1 MASTIKLNYDNKALA
16 TVVNYECK
24 RDATIWSV
32 PYGSKIFKVKAK
44 GGRLQGIL
52 LKGEVSLYH

>member
-1 MASTIKLNYDNKALA
+1 MASTIKLKYEHKAKVTL
-16 TVVNYECK
+16 VNYYCK

-32 PYGSKIFKVKAK
+32 PYVCKTFKLKAK
-44 GGRLQGIL
+44 GDRLQGI